1 MNIPIKIVVGEGL
14 DLLDMFADEGISI
27 KSVVKDMN
35 DPKKLFTDF
44 SRSFTVPASKQ
55 NNKIFKH
62 YYNIEIQN
70 SVDSRELIP
79 AKILMNNSTYKTGN
93 IRVEGARI
101 VNGIATQYKV
111 TFIGKLSELSRQIG
125 KDKIN
130 ELDFTS
136 LDDE

>member
-1 MNIPIKIVVGEGL
+1 MKVPIKIVVG
-14 DLLDMFADEGISI
+14 DNTRVLDMFADEGISI

-55 NNKIFKH
+55 NNKVFKH
-62 YYNIEIQN
+62 YYNIDIQN

-79 AKILMNNSTYKTGN
+79 AKILMNNSTYKVGN
-93 IRVEGARI
+93 IRVEGAR
-101 VNGIATQYKV
+101 VENGLAVHYKI

-125 KDKIN
+125 KDKIR
-130 ELDFTS
+130 
-136 LDDE
+136 

>member
-1 MNIPIKIVVGEGL
+1 MNVPIKIVVGDGL
-14 DLLDMFADEGISI
+14 DVLDMFSDEGISI

-44 SRSFTVPASKQ
+44 SRSFTLPASKQ
-55 NNKIFKH
+55 NNKVFKH
-62 YYNIEIQN
+62 YYNTEIQN

-79 AKILMNNSTYKTGN
+79 AKILMNNRVYKVGN
-93 IRVEGARI
+93 IRIDGARVRGGLAI
-101 VNGIATQYKV
+101 HYKV

-125 KDKIN
+125 KDKVN

-136 LDDE
+136 LD